1 MRFWK
6 KWLPFLLV
14 NILIS
19 AATTVVVLIL
29 WTRANPS
36 QQLTIQLPPDMDM
49 PSTQAIPQPTLPSLN
64 ESVIAI
70 TNVFGAGNIDSEYIV
85 LERVGQG
92 DLDLSGWYLIDEK
105 GNKFVFPTFDLMQGE
120 LEIHSRSGVD
130 SANKLYW
137 NASEAMWSSGE
148 IARVLDPQG
157 QERSAFTI
165 P

>member
-19 AATTVVVLIL
+19 AATTIVVLIL
-29 WTRANPS
+29 WARANPT
-36 QQLTIQLPPDMDM
+36 QQLTIQLQPGVDT
-49 PSTQAIPQPTLPSLN
+49 PSTQVIPQPTLPSLS
-64 ESVIAI
+64 EAVITI

-85 LERVGQG
+85 LDRVGQG
-92 DLDLSGWYLIDEK
+92 DLDLSGWYLIDEQ
-105 GNKFVFPTFDLMQGE
+105 GNKFVFPAFDLMQGE
-120 LEIHSRSGVD
+120 LEIHSRNGVD